1 MKKIKF
7 NLHSYW
13 KNEAA
18 TEDVSKVFFLMGIF
32 MLTITLGYALTEHF
46 FPSIINNDEPKI
58 TIINESRAEPQRNE
72 SNSGSINIYDSTI
85 NTESIAMNEAET
97 EDEKKEEVLPSSF
110 TIGLGLTCGSIFSL
124 CIILIIEKVKQ
135 WWWL

>member
-18 TEDVSKVFFLMGIF
+18 SAEVSKLYFLMGIF
-32 MLTITLGYALTEHF
+32 MLTITLAYALTQHF

-72 SNSGSINIYDSTI
+72 TNPGSINIYDSTI
-85 NTESIAMNEAET
+85 NIESMAMNEAET
-97 EDEKKEEVLPSSF
+97 EAEKKEENLPSSF

>member
-7 NLHSYW
+7 NPHSYW
-13 KNEAA
+13 KSEAA
-18 TEDVSKVFFLMGIF
+18 SAEVSKLYFLMGIF
-32 MLTITLGYALTEHF
+32 MLTITLGYALTERF
-46 FPSIINNDEPKI
+46 FPSINNDEPKI

-72 SNSGSINIYDSTI
+72 MNPGSINIYDSTI
-85 NTESIAMNEAET
+85 NIESMAKNEAET